1 MNATEHS
8 SVTGAV
14 EKATFGAGCFWGVEA
29 RFRKL
34 DGVIDAAVGYMGGN
48 TAEPSY
54 EQVCT
59 GTTGHVE
66 VVEVMF
72 DPAIISYEALV
83 QAFFGL
89 HDPTQ
94 VDRQGPDIGRQY
106 RSVIFVHNEEQKQVA
121 SAVKATLDQTSQF
134 AAPIATAVETADTFW
149 LAEDYHQQYLARRG
163 GQCGA

>member
-1 MNATEHS
+1 MNAAEHS
-8 SVTGAV
+8 SATGAV

-34 DGVIDAAVGYMGGN
+34 DGVIDATVGYMGGH
-48 TAEPSY
+48 TDEPSY

-59 GTTGHVE
+59 GTTGHAE
-66 VVEVMF
+66 VVEVVF
-72 DPAIISYEALV
+72 DPATISYEALV
-83 QAFFGL
+83 QAFFDL

-121 SAVKATLDQTSQF
+121 SAVKARLDQAGQF
-134 AAPIATAVETADTFW
+134 AAPIATAVETVGTFW
-149 LAEDYHQQYLARRG
+149 RAEDYHQQYLARRG

>member
-8 SVTGAV
+8 SATAAI